1 MILTGYFNTLS
12 IKNIKKKV
20 VDLEALSVNIT
31 YWKRKIYNPISL
43 KNLIKPASN

>member
-1 MILTGYFNTLS
+1 MQNVDGKYFAKKLKLMILTGYFNTLS

-31 YWKRKIYNPISL
+31 Y
-43 KNLIKPASN
+43 